1 MVDLTPKK
9 IKFNCQYFFHSNLY
23 IRIIKSSNKN
33 LQKVQIYVKCLKR
46 PIFASQVRSCI
57 YEEHIVSETLGWRRC
72 KGSCIT

>member
-1 MVDLTPKK
+1 MVDLTQKK
-9 IKFNCQYFFHSNLY
+9 IKFNCQYFFPSNLY

-46 PIFASQVRSCI
+46 PIFASQVR
-57 YEEHIVSETLGWRRC
+57 IVSETLGWRRC